1 MPLIQASSLDGYLDT
16 FVLSHRASV
25 CVCTTAACWAVFSYP
40 YVCMCV
46 HNRCLLCLVYI
57 PGVGRPA
64 PVTLK
69 RALQSILYGFI
80 NCKACGP
87 HPFATL
93 YLVLRSV
100 SSMLHPR
107 FAQGLSVSRVFL
119 KAGTS

>member
-1 MPLIQASSLDGYLDT
+1 M
-16 FVLSHRASV
+16 VSHAYV
-25 CVCTTAACWAVFSYP
+25 CVH
-40 YVCMCV
+40 V

-87 HPFATL
+87 LSCTTL
-93 YLVLRSV
+93 YVVLWSA

-107 FAQGLSVSRVFL
+107 FAQGLSVSSVFL
-119 KAGTS
+119 SWNIVTR